1 MIVRCLMFCLPTLR
15 CTALSTAFRNDR
27 DAIDATHA
35 IVRNSGGLQDN
46 ITTESAPPER
56 RAGDAASRDTASRD
70 SDQITSPRLV
80 TPPGSRSDSIWMR
93 LGSFISRLP
102 LIGPWVYYPLH
113 FIGKNT
119 LFDPL
124 DWSCDTNPSVCCC

>member
-1 MIVRCLMFCLPTLR
+1 MRPLKTEESAFQLVIVRCLMFCLPILR

-35 IVRNSGGLQDN
+35 IVRNSNLQDN

-56 RAGDAASRDTASRD
+56 RADDAAARSPSD
-70 SDQITSPRLV
+70 SDQIISPRLV
-80 TPPGSRSDSIWMR
+80 TPPASHSDAIWMR

-102 LIGPWVYYPLH
+102 LIGSWVYYPLH

-119 LFDPL
+119 L
-124 DWSCDTNPSVCCC
+124 VV